1 MFAPESLGM
10 KLKKLRENSGL
21 NQSQIASFLGVDQSF
36 ISLYEKDQR
45 RLNVELLERLCSL
58 YGCTLPDLIE
68 PGAANPPLNFA
79 FRGQAITAEDL
90 TAISDIHRI
99 ALNIREMKKLLEA
112 K

>member
-1 MFAPESLGM
+1 MITPVSLGS
-10 KLKKLRENSGL
+10 KLKKLREDSGL

-36 ISLYEKDQR
+36 ISLCEKDQR

-68 PGAANPPLNFA
+68 PGAPNTPLNFA

-112 K
+112 E